1 MRWVS
6 YDHSMHGVFAR
17 EVLPED
23 KEFLLTHKDTFKRMW
38 HEQTPMYWMRLVVT
52 LRSFINTNIY
62 EEGFW
67 EKLAL
72 SRTVFTALLDS
83 CYATICEKFVLGT
96 FGSANNFMS
105 SIMLVVANIGMM
117 YHIGSKSI
125 AHDPFYC
132 SCTRDSYRELFGS
145 PSPAKRAQ
153 VKAYVLIP
161 AFSRFAAAVV
171 MILRQWIRAR
181 DMQLRD
187 FYQAYRQN
195 PYWPPPVNWCPNDSF
210 ADFLSGYE
218 WLSPA
223 EDELSA
229 VLMNDPDRQK
239 SLQDLSELLGINDSE
254 CGSGISSDE
263 DSLDVISALAD
274 ILIEV
279 PEWEIDHVEATC
291 LSCCECR
298 MNPIDLAVSEVQQE
312 LVRECTGALFWKQER
327 MVRILR
333 KAEVKFQN
341 EVKRQGIKLRTNFK
355 NVPPKRESIKSR
367 KVVSEVKEARELSAS
382 GCASSNTAQVSNCQE
397 KVLPDV
403 CKKKNGEPTSKEPN
417 QARKEEA
424 RSVQLNE
431 TNSKES
437 SAANALLQG
446 GKQCAFCGRSD
457 GLKLKRCALC
467 VRSGFQVPLR
477 YCSRECQVR
486 DWEEK
491 HQYAHQQ
498 ECEEIM

>member
-125 AHDPFYC
+125 EEDSTAHDPFYC

-254 CGSGISSDE
+254 CGSGISS
-263 DSLDVISALAD
+263 
-274 ILIEV
+274 
-279 PEWEIDHVEATC
+279 
-291 LSCCECR
+291 
-298 MNPIDLAVSEVQQE
+298 
-312 LVRECTGALFWKQER
+312 